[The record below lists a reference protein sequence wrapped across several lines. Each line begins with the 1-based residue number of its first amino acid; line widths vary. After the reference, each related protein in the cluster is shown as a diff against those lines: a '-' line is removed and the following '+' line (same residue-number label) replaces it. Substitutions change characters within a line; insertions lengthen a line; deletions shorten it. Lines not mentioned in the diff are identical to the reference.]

1 MKAYNRICVFFSIL
15 IALIFVIS
23 NALLISVNNKN
34 DDSREYRVEINRIA
48 LIIENQG
55 IDKVDLSIYEY
66 VYNIEE
72 YNNDFYNVDSD
83 YFIKEINGKLYRFDY
98 RLMPKAN
105 ISSII
110 LANAMLG
117 IMTLFII
124 FLLIY
129 YRSKI
134 IKPFDSLV
142 DVPYQLSKGNL
153 TTPLKE
159 DKNRYFGRF
168 IWGVDLLRENMEEQK
183 ERELNLQ
190 KEKKTLLLSLSH
202 DIKTPLSAI
211 KLYSKALS
219 KGLYNDLDKQKEI
232 AESID
237 KNANEIEG
245 FVSEIVRASKEDFL
259 TFDIAIKDFY
269 LKDLI
274 DNLANY
280 YNEKLMLAKIPFVIN
295 KYDNCLLSGDIDR
308 AIEVLQ
314 NIIENAIKYGDGRLI
329 EINSYEEDD
338 SILVE
343 IKNSGNTLSPNEL
356 SHIFESFYRGS
367 NVNNAKGSG
376 LGLYICR
383 ELMHKMN
390 GDIFAKIEDSSMF
403 VTCVFNKA

>member
-259 TFDIAIKDFY
+259 TFDIVIKDFY